1 MTSDLILHHYDFSN
15 YSEKARLALG
25 YKGLD
30 WHSVIIPPVAPKP
43 DLTPLT
49 GGYRRTPVLQIGA
62 DIYCDT
68 QLILRELERRKPQP
82 MLFPAESRALADAIA
97 YWAEH
102 ELFRPIS
109 LYVSGSNLDVLPPN
123 LQADRSLMRGLPV
136 PDEATVKRAAM
147 RNAPLVRILIA
158 RVEEFFRDGRRWI
171 AGDDVTVA
179 DFACY
184 HALWFVTG
192 RTDRLAHELA
202 PYPRIGEWMQRMR
215 GFSRPPVA
223 TLTAREALD
232 IAAAATP
239 AAAAR
244 VATICG
250 GSEARRA
257 CQRFALTI
265 MAAIRW
271 RANWCLSMPRRSRCA
286 GMTTGSARSS
296 CIFRGWAMICGW
308 CEVVV
313 PANAGTQM
321 P

>member
-1 MTSDLILHHYDFSN
+1 MDLILHHYDFSN

-30 WHSVIIPPVAPKP
+30 WTSVIIPPVAPKP

-68 QLILRELERRKPQP
+68 QLILAALERRKPEP
-82 MLFPAESRALADAIA
+82 TLYPPKSRAIAEAIA

-136 PDEATVKRAAM
+136 PDEATVKRAAA
-147 RNAPLVRILIA
+147 RNAPLVRVLIA
-158 RVEEFFRDGRRWI
+158 RVEAMFADGRRWI

-215 GFSRPPVA
+215 GFSRAPVA
-223 TLTAREALD
+223 TLTAHEALD

-239 AAAAR
+239 ASFRESQPFPEDPKLGSGVRIRADDYGRDPVEGELVLIDAEEIALRRHDER
-244 VATICG
+244 VGEIVVH
-250 GSEARRA
+250 
-257 CQRFALTI
+257 F
-265 MAAIRW
+265 
-271 RANWCLSMPRRSRCA
+271 PRRGYDLRA
-286 GMTTGSARSS
+286 
-296 CIFRGWAMICGW
+296 
-308 CEVVV
+308 V
-313 PANAGTQM
+313 
-321 P
+321 